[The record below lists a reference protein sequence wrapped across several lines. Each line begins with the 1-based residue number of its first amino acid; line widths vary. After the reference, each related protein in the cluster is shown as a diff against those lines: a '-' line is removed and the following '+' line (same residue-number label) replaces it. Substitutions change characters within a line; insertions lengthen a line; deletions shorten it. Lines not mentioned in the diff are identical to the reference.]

1 MPAEESTTG
10 NATDAPARQLP
21 SRGYARNDFSSS
33 TPSRIVYEGG
43 KVRLRHYAPVEPAHS
58 TPILFVYA
66 LTKRAFILDLTRGH
80 SVVQSLAQQGFHVY
94 LTDWLTPAR
103 GDSWR
108 GLDTYVNED
117 LANAVRVVQAERGT
131 GQVSIIGYCQGAL
144 LGVIYAALHPALVRN
159 LVALAMPL
167 EMSAAATLVPAW
179 LNAQTAEVV
188 TALYGNCPSWIFSAL
203 SSSWIVATV

>member
-1 MPAEESTTG
+1 MPAEECTTG
-10 NATDAPARQLP
+10 NPMDAPARSLLAH
-21 SRGYARNDFSSS
+21 SYARDDFSFS
-33 TPSRIVYEGG
+33 TPSRIGYEGG
-43 KVRLRHYAPVEPAHS
+43 KLRLRHYAPVEPAYS
-58 TPILFVYA
+58 TPILLVYA
-66 LTKRAFILDLTRGH
+66 LIKRAFILDLAPDR

-94 LTDWLTPAR
+94 LTDWLAPAR

-144 LGVIYAALHPALVRN
+144 LGVIYTALHPALVRN
-159 LVALAMPL
+159 LVALAVPL

-179 LNAQTAEVV
+179 LSAQTVELV
-188 TALYGNCPSWIFSAL
+188 TALY
-203 SSSWIVATV
+203 